1 MAANAV
7 IAGVYLPPAAS
18 HTAGDVGAMH
28 HDMSP
33 PMSPD
38 YLIRIVVFL

>member
-1 MAANAV
+1 MAAYAV
-7 IAGVYLPPAAS
+7 IAGAYLPRAAPN
-18 HTAGDVGAMH
+18 TTGDVGAVH

-33 PMSPD
+33 QMPPD